1 MEEQNKTTFQIQ
13 KSEEQDFQITK
24 SYIDKWLTNNSVSV
38 LKESYNNSIIRDL
51 EQTEVNKSIASV
63 IVKDMMLKGVKAEN
77 KPNKLI
83 TDDIKKMIL
92 TKYSVLTLLEIE
104 LAFQMER
111 YGELDPKSEHFQ
123 FYGTEYVSEIL
134 QKFSKWKQKKAIE
147 LNLTRYKND
156 LKQKEVSLDKIDK
169 EYLDYLLNQI
179 KKGVEYRKIESHLF
193 YKQIPPEYLPTKENA
208 LILFESERK
217 KLLNEF
223 ELKKL
228 NQKDNREI
236 KKITDI
242 FNQTFDEVLKV
253 RCRNIVTCEYLSKK
267 HNVNANRRSD

>member
-134 QKFSKWKQKKAIE
+134 QKFTKWKHKKAIE
-147 LNLTRYKND
+147 LNLSRYKES
-156 LKQKEVSLDKIDK
+156 LKPNEVSIDEINK
-169 EYLDYLLNQI
+169 EYLEKILSEI
-179 KKGVEYRKIESHLF
+179 KKGINYRNIEAYLL
-193 YKQIPPEYLPTKENA
+193 YDEIPKESRPTKEYAEKIFNDEKSK
-208 LILFESERK
+208 LIKEH
-217 KLLNEF
+217 
-223 ELKKL
+223 ELKKTI
-228 NQKDNREI
+228 QKSNLAVRNLTELFN
-236 KKITDI
+236 KNFKQMLIT
-242 FNQTFDEVLKV
+242 
-253 RCRNIVTCEYLSKK
+253 RCRNIVTCEYLAKK
-267 HNVNANRRSD
+267 YNLK

>member
-1 MEEQNKTTFQIQ
+1 
-13 KSEEQDFQITK
+13 
-24 SYIDKWLTNNSVSV
+24 
-38 LKESYNNSIIRDL
+38 
-51 EQTEVNKSIASV
+51 
-63 IVKDMMLKGVKAEN
+63 MMLKGIKAEN

-134 QKFSKWKQKKAIE
+134 QKFTKWKHKKAIE
-147 LNLTRYKND
+147 LDLTRYKND
-156 LKQKEVSLDKIDK
+156 LKQKEVSLDEIDK
-169 EYLDYLLNQI
+169 EYLDYVLNQI
-179 KKGVEYRKIESHLF
+179 KKGLEYRKIESHLF
-193 YKQIPPEYLPTKENA
+193 YKQIHPEYLPTKEDA
-208 LILFESERK
+208 LKLFESEKK

-228 NQKDNREI
+228 NQKDNREL
-236 KKITDI
+236 KKLTDI

-253 RCRNIVTCEYLSKK
+253 RCRNIVTCEYLAKK
-267 HNVNANRRSD
+267 YNLK